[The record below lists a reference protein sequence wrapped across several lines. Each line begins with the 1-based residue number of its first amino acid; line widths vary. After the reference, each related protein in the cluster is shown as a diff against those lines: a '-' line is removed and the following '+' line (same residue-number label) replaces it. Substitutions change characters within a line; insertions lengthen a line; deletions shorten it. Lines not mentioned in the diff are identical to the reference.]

1 MKRIVSAALVATL
14 MAGTALAQPPERG
27 GRGEGPR
34 AERGGGGGDRGQ
46 RQEQRQQRQEQRQQ
60 RQAQPERQEQRQQRQ
75 EQRQRPQPQVQRAQA
90 EQPPALQGGP
100 QPGRG
105 SYLRSPEDRR
115 QEYRGGD
122 PRQPNRVERRDDRQD
137 YRQDNRAD
145 RRDNRQDYRADRRDD
160 RQDNRN
166 WQNNRPGPGQQWGN
180 QRGYQYRDRDRGRPQ
195 FDQRRYRP
203 SYRAPQRFRI
213 APYRA
218 PPGFYVRSWSFG
230 DRLPYGWYSAPYYLN
245 WVAYGLPMPP
255 IGAEWVRVGS
265 DALLVDVWSGQV
277 LSVFYG
283 LFW

>member
-14 MAGTALAQPPERG
+14 MAGSALAQPPERG
-27 GRGEGPR
+27 NRGDGPRPERGDGGGRPDQGQQQPR
-34 AERGGGGGDRGQ
+34 AE
-46 RQEQRQQRQEQRQQ
+46 
-60 RQAQPERQEQRQQRQ
+60 
-75 EQRQRPQPQVQRAQA
+75 QPQVQ
-90 EQPPALQGGP
+90 QGAP

-122 PRQPNRVERRDDRQD
+122 PRQQDRAERRIERRDDRQD
-137 YRQDNRAD
+137 NRADRRDDRQDNRAD
-145 RRDNRQDYRADRRDD
+145 RRDNRQDNRADRRDN
-160 RQDNRN
+160 RQDWRNDSRGWQNDSRN
-166 WQNNRPGPGQQWGN
+166 WQNDNRSWQNDYRRPGQQWDGP
-180 QRGYQYRDRDRGRPQ
+180 RGGYQYRDRDRGRPQ

-218 PPGFYVRSWSFG
+218 PPGFYARSWNFG
-230 DRLPYGWYSAPYYLN
+230 DRLPFGWYSAPYYLN

-265 DALLVDVWSGQV
+265 DALLVDVWNGQV